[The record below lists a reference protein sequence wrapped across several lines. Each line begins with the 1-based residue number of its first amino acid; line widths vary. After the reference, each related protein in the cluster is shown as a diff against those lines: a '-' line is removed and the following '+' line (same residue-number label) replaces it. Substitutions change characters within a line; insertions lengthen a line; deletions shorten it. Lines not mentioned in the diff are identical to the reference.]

1 MSRAVWKFGGEA
13 LADGVA
19 VARVARLVAEHGGD
33 PPPVVVV
40 SAHSGVTDQLEAAAR
55 RAAAGEVGLAELRLR
70 HRSLLAQ
77 LGLPGEPFDRF
88 WRELAT
94 LLEHLRGHGAVEPA
108 ELDLCL
114 SFGERLSARI
124 VARALER
131 EGVHAT
137 PVDAWDLGL
146 VTDSR
151 HGCARPLAGIG
162 AGLRAALAQVPGV
175 PVVTGFVAKDAI
187 GRATTLGRN
196 GSDLTAAVLAEAL
209 GARELVLWKAV
220 GGILSADPRLV
231 PLARVLDEVTY
242 AEASELAFQGARVL
256 HPASIAP
263 VVRAGIPVRVRAVGA
278 PASGGTEL
286 VPERE
291 RVAPVSVAS
300 RAEVLGIELDVTSPE
315 RRGALTARLF
325 ATLDDHGVTA
335 VWIATEGER
344 VRALVEPG
352 PGAVAALAELG
363 PAARAERGLAS
374 LALVGQGVGGLSEL
388 GARALA
394 TLAAAGIGVLASSG
408 SGRAASQVFVV
419 RGDDLAR
426 AVRALHDELV
436 APVPALGASR

>member
-1 MSRAVWKFGGEA
+1 VGRAVWKFGGEA
-13 LADGVA
+13 LADGPS
-19 VARVARLVAEHGGD
+19 VARVARLVRELAGE

-40 SAHSGVTDQLEAAAR
+40 SAHAGVTDQLEAAAR
-55 RAAAGEVGLAELRLR
+55 RAAAGEVRLDELRLR

-77 LGLPGEPFDRF
+77 LGLAGEPFDRF

-94 LLEHLRGHGAVEPA
+94 LLEHLRRHGAVGAA

-114 SFGERLSARI
+114 SFGERLSARV

-162 AGLRAALAQVPGV
+162 ASLRAALGEVPGL
-175 PVVTGFVAKDAI
+175 PVVTGFVGKDAS

-231 PLARVLDEVTY
+231 PEARVLDEVTY

-256 HPASIAP
+256 HPASVAP

-278 PASGGTEL
+278 PASGGTVL
-286 VPERE
+286 VAERE
-291 RVAPVSVAS
+291 RAAPVSVAS
-300 RAEVLGIELDVTSPE
+300 RAEVLGIELEVSAPE
-315 RRGALTARLF
+315 RRGELTARLF
-325 ATLDDHGVTA
+325 GTLDEHGVTA
-335 VWIATEGER
+335 VWIASEGER
-344 VRALVEPG
+344 LRALVEPG
-352 PGAVAALAELG
+352 PGAVAALGELG

-374 LALVGQGVGGLSEL
+374 LALVGQGIGGLPAL

-394 TLAAAGIGVLASSG
+394 TLAAAGVDVLASSG

-419 RGDDLAR
+419 RAHDLAR

-436 APVPALGASR
+436 AARPIVGAGR